1 MGAKSTAKEVIDTFG
16 EGKYLAGKTA
26 IVTGGNSGIG
36 LEACKALASAG
47 CKVILCSRSIKAGEA
62 AIADEIT
69 KLGHGG
75 YVVDPLNIVVKQ
87 LDLVSLQSIKSFAD
101 DVLSEARIDFLV
113 LNAGIM
119 ALPKLERTE
128 SGFEKQIG
136 VNHFVFSFLYHL
148 ILFVSSRFNMQG
160 HFYLTLLLL
169 DKLSQQ
175 CQAADPI
182 HSRIVVL
189 SSVAHSFGDVDSSDL
204 HYTKGRKYSPWS
216 AYGQS
221 KSANILFTKAL
232 ADRLKKRNLRI
243 SAVCLHPGEI
253 QTNLWRASFVNRI
266 AGSFLTKKTIP
277 QGAATTVWACVC
289 PRVETEGLQGQYLAD
304 CGPKVPTTAC
314 CKDATGSEREKLW
327 KASWEDVNN
336 ALKKIGLPEV
346 PPFE

>member
-1 MGAKSTAKEVIDTFG
+1 MT
-16 EGKYLAGKTA
+16 GKTA
-26 IVTGGNSGIG
+26 VVTGGNSGIG

-47 CKVILCSRSIKAGEA
+47 CRVILCSRTVKAGEA
-62 AIADEIT
+62 AIADEIA

-75 YVVDPLNIVVKQ
+75 YAVDPCNIVVKQ

-101 DVLSEARIDFLV
+101 DILLTEARIDFLV

-119 ALPKLERTE
+119 ALPKLERTD

-136 VNHFVFSFLYHL
+136 VNHF
-148 ILFVSSRFNMQG
+148 G

-169 DKLSQQ
+169 GKMSQQ
-175 CQAADPI
+175 CEAADPI

-189 SSVAHSFGDVDSSDL
+189 SSVAHSFGDVDSNDL

-221 KSANILFTKAL
+221 KAANILFTKGL
-232 ADRLKKRNLRI
+232 ADRLKKKSLAI
-243 SAVCLHPGEI
+243 SAVSLHPGEI

-266 AGSFLTKKTIP
+266 IGSFLTKKTIP

-304 CGPKVPTTAC
+304 CGPTVPTSAC
-314 CKDATGSEREKLW
+314 CKDATGSVREKLW
-327 KASWEDVNN
+327 KASWEDVND
-336 ALKKIGLPEV
+336 ALKKVGLPEV